1 MLTNFRDPSNGAG
14 QSSIGDD
21 GEVEVGCEILSM
33 EFFESSSSKRGNQDG
48 GNRSLMLAV
57 GTSVGVCVANVRT
70 REVST
75 SELCCIVV
83 AVQH

>member
-1 MLTNFRDPSNGAG
+1 MFTNFRDPSNGAG

-21 GEVEVGCEILSM
+21 GEVEVGCEIISM
-33 EFFESSSSKRGNQDG
+33 EFFESSSSKRGNQD

-75 SELCCIVV
+75 SELCCIVI
-83 AVQH
+83 AVQR